1 MSHVGGSPV
10 DSVHLLALDRKGHI
24 GEETRVAE
32 AGTAKDD
39 IRGASVVP
47 SSDFGDHTL
56 TFSAINQIRADVKEP
71 LLHGVPGTALERFN
85 SALKLGDSSSNHND
99 MSALGGEL
107 DGESTTHAIR
117 STSNHDSS
125 TLDGELVLATESE
138 HFGYRI
144 GNGGADQY

>member
-1 MSHVGGSPV
+1 MKN
-10 DSVHLLALDRKGHI
+10 DWRMDRQNEWDGI
-24 GEETRVAE
+24 MWTY
-32 AGTAKDD
+32 
-39 IRGASVVP
+39 
-47 SSDFGDHTL
+47 
-56 TFSAINQIRADVKEP
+56 
-71 LLHGVPGTALERFN
+71 LERFN

-117 STSNHDSS
+117 STSNHDSLEGRWSATQSLYEKKPTGHVTYS